1 MERNG
6 FEMGKISYFT
16 FFTCLYKSFFVNLFS
31 CKKSD
36 FTEIN
41 QF

>member
-6 FEMGKISYFT
+6 FEMGKISY
-16 FFTCLYKSFFVNLFS
+16 FTCLYKSFFVNLFS